1 MMGGVMHAERRKA
14 DTVDSND
21 VVAVVDGV
29 GGVAAKRDVVK
40 HDVEVDGVDKVSL
53 MVC

>member
-1 MMGGVMHAERRKA
+1 MREAVKHAERRKA

-21 VVAVVDGV
+21 DVVVVDAV
-29 GGVAAKRDVVK
+29 DGVAAKHDVGK
-40 HDVEVDGVDKVSL
+40 HDVEVGDVDKVSL